1 MKWELVTDYK
11 SILEFAEE
19 ICPNAILIDG
29 YDNCITGI
37 VLSPNSSKIV
47 YSSFS
52 IIREI
57 MSSDGATYSEALDYF
72 EFNIVGGLL
81 GLPENYCPILKEDL
95 QQANLN

>member
-1 MKWELVTDYK
+1 MKWELVIDYK
-11 SILEFAEE
+11 SILKFAEE
-19 ICPNAILIDG
+19 VCPKAILIDG

-47 YSSFS
+47 YSSFA

-72 EFNIVGGLL
+72 EFNIVGGLVSFH
-81 GLPENYCPILKEDL
+81 EDYSPILKEDL